1 MWKGAIVVSA
11 GGPVSKQDVRKMLR
25 EMATGEPVQVTS
37 GMSSIDKI
45 AELGVVAEQFG
56 YQYADVRRGNGYV
69 MSLVADLGP
78 QARARAAQNWAQYP
92 NAVDGGALPPFVPD
106 AFRLLKARITFD
118 LTTEYSDKQR
128 LIIASLGVTGMVVSV
143 VAWLGADTTS
153 FVVAGVVW
161 VVLMSLI
168 PVLNV
173 AGRRYKAKYAARLA
187 AAGFTPVTDQRGRL
201 RYLPPGGQLPGHG
214 NPFAGGADTPPQP
227 HPPQR

>member
-1 MWKGAIVVSA
+1 MSN
-11 GGPVSKQDVRKMLR
+11 QDVRKMLR

-45 AELGVVAEQFG
+45 AGLGVVAQQFG

-69 MSLVADLGP
+69 MSLVADPGP

-92 NAVDGGALPPFVPD
+92 DAVDGGALPPFVPD
-106 AFRLLKARITFD
+106 AFQLLKARITFD

-128 LIIASLGVTGMVVSV
+128 LIIASLGITVMVVSV

-168 PVLNV
+168 PVLNI
-173 AGRRYKAKYAARLA
+173 AGRRYKTKYAGRLA
-187 AAGFTPVTDQRGRL
+187 AAGFTPVTDQSGRL

>member
-1 MWKGAIVVSA
+1 M
-11 GGPVSKQDVRKMLR
+11 SKQDVRKMLR

-45 AELGVVAEQFG
+45 AELGAVAEQFG

-69 MSLVADLGP
+69 MSLVVDLGP

-106 AFRLLKARITFD
+106 AFQLLKARITFD

-143 VAWLGADTTS
+143 VAWLGADTSS

>member
-1 MWKGAIVVSA
+1 M
-11 GGPVSKQDVRKMLR
+11 SKQDVRKMLR